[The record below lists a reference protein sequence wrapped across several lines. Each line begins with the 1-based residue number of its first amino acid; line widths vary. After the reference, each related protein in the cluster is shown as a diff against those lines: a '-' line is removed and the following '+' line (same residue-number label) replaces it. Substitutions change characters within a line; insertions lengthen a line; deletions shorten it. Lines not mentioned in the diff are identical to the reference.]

1 MLWQA
6 VSGACC
12 RWQTARPNRTASP
25 TPSRPSPPICSRTP
39 ERGRALRVGVAYPEP
54 PFNAMP
60 GQSGLDIDVMT
71 ALAAAIAEEIEFVA
85 YDGADF
91 DGIFDRLAAGDY
103 DCVIAGTTVT
113 PERERKAAFLP
124 PYLISGQGLAVD
136 TARLPQVHSVDDL
149 AGLTVGVQRGNTSE
163 AIAQQL
169 VDDGKAERVRVYD
182 YGAVSTA
189 IADLVAGG
197 CDAVMKLAPALAELV
212 KQVPGVELVQ
222 RGLSVE
228 DIAVAVNPADQ
239 KLLARLQVAQA
250 ELEEDGT
257 LQRVRRKWLGNPYV
271 DQSVG
276 ML

>member
-1 MLWQA
+1 M
-6 VSGACC
+6 GA
-12 RWQTARPNRTASP
+12 
-25 TPSRPSPPICSRTP
+25 
-39 ERGRALRVGVAYPEP
+39 ALRVGVAYPEP

>member
-1 MLWQA
+1 M
-6 VSGACC
+6 GA
-12 RWQTARPNRTASP
+12 
-25 TPSRPSPPICSRTP
+25 
-39 ERGRALRVGVAYPEP
+39 ALRVGVAYPEP

-163 AIAQQL
+163 AIAQKL
-169 VDDGKAERVRVYD
+169 VADGKAERVRVYD

-197 CDAVMKLAPALAELV
+197 CDAVLKLAPALAELV

>member
-1 MLWQA
+1 
-6 VSGACC
+6 
-12 RWQTARPNRTASP
+12 
-25 TPSRPSPPICSRTP
+25 
-39 ERGRALRVGVAYPEP
+39 
-54 PFNAMP
+54 
-60 GQSGLDIDVMT
+60 
-71 ALAAAIAEEIEFVA
+71 
-85 YDGADF
+85 
-91 DGIFDRLAAGDY
+91 
-103 DCVIAGTTVT
+103 
-113 PERERKAAFLP
+113 
-124 PYLISGQGLAVD
+124 
-136 TARLPQVHSVDDL
+136 
-149 AGLTVGVQRGNTSE
+149 
-163 AIAQQL
+163 
-169 VDDGKAERVRVYD
+169 
-182 YGAVSTA
+182 VSTA

-197 CDAVMKLAPALAELV
+197 CDAVLKLAPALAELV

>member
-1 MLWQA
+1 M
-6 VSGACC
+6 
-12 RWQTARPNRTASP
+12 TT
-25 TPSRPSPPICSRTP
+25 
-39 ERGRALRVGVAYPEP
+39 LRVGVAYPEP

-71 ALAAAIAEEIEFVA
+71 ALAGAIAEEVEFVA

-113 PERERKAAFLP
+113 PERENKAAFLP

-149 AGLTVGVQRGNTSE
+149 TGLTVGVQRGNTSE

-169 VDDGKAERVRVYD
+169 VADGKAERVRVYD